1 MALSTYSNMGALENL
16 GSEMNTPFQVQ
27 PREAELLSY
36 SNTFDLPN
44 TFLHPLYD
52 PNYNTFIHQE
62 DDDTDTDYDL
72 LLPYLSE
79 ILTPQDSD
87 PYSYPKRQKCYGNE
101 YFSDF
106 TPTFFDGFLP
116 DFFSP
121 MPDYRNVGPG
131 AGYCTQQVDHHH
143 HHQCSTKMINERSVS
158 AQSVAAR
165 ERRKKIT
172 EKTQEL
178 GGLIPGGTRLNTAEM
193 FHAASKYVKY
203 LQAQVGILQLMGSF
217 QVI

>member
-1 MALSTYSNMGALENL
+1 MGALENL

-36 SNTFDLPN
+36 SDTFDLPN
-44 TFLHPLYD
+44 TFLHPVLYD

-62 DDDTDTDYDL
+62 DVDDDSTDYEL

-106 TPTFFDGFLP
+106 TPAFFDGFLP

-131 AGYCTQQVDHHH
+131 AEYCTQHV
-143 HHQCSTKMINERSVS
+143 CSTKMNERSVS

-165 ERRKKIT
+165 ERRRKIT

-178 GGLIPGGTRLNTAEM
+178 GRLIPGGTRMNTAEM